1 MVDTLTTHADRL
13 GRSLSDIRQT
23 PLDHIPADDVAVV
36 VRHLIPTDPDA
47 PSTDVAAFNSSI

>member
-1 MVDTLTTHADRL
+1 MTTHADRL